1 MTKKTD
7 VRDYAS
13 VINTAKVWCPEAESF
28 QYLKVCET
36 GCKKKDRCRTFMG
49 YFEPKLF

>member
-7 VRDYAS
+7 VRDYATD
-13 VINTAKVWCPEAESF
+13 INTAKVWCPEAESF

-36 GCKKKDRCRTFMG
+36 GCKKKDRCRTFKD
-49 YFEPKLF
+49 YFEPKLL

>member
-7 VRDYAS
+7 VQEDAKD
-13 VINTAKVWCPEAESF
+13 INTAKVWCPEAESF

-36 GCKKKDRCRTFMG
+36 DGKKKDRCRTFKD
-49 YFEPKLF
+49 YFEPKMF